1 MATLTENINYL
12 QPTGFKL
19 VLDRENYP
27 NLEFFAQ
34 AVMHPEM
41 MLSPAEMPFRKIARV
56 AIAGGT
62 IDYGELSITVILDED
77 MNAYTEMHDW
87 MRRLV
92 DNNLKGPLDR
102 DDLTVPSTCDIT
114 LSILNSHNNVVK
126 QVRYLEAVPS
136 VLGSVSFESTSAGVE
151 FLTCQMSF
159 RFSIFELV

>member
-1 MATLTENINYL
+1 MATLTTNINYL

-34 AVMHPEM
+34 SVMHPEM
-41 MLSPAEMPFRKIARV
+41 MLNPSEMPFRKIARV

-62 IDYGELSITVILDED
+62 IDYGELSVNIIIDED
-77 MNAYTEMHDW
+77 MKAYIEMHDW

-102 DDLTVPSTCDIT
+102 DDTTVPSTCDIT
-114 LSILNSHNNVVK
+114 LSVLNSNNNVVK
-126 QVRYLEAVPS
+126 QIRYLEAVPS
-136 VLGSVSFESTSAGVE
+136 VLGSISFEATSAGVE

>member
-87 MRRLV
+87 MRGLV

-102 DDLTVPSTCDIT
+102 DDLTVPTTCDIT